1 MMQFCINCLVNIL
14 LENKFYFKRD
24 SSAFKLEE
32 YVSQTEIG
40 TVCAVINYLKWSRF
54 AALCVCIVKQIRVL
68 KCSVTEEGRQD
79 EKMSDT

>member
-1 MMQFCINCLVNIL
+1 M
-14 LENKFYFKRD
+14 
-24 SSAFKLEE
+24 
-32 YVSQTEIG
+32 SQTEIG